1 MVRYIGGWGYSS
13 GFLQKKW
20 WLDPAKPKDICNK
33 DVLIREMDGKPLDSL
48 DLLGALIL
56 EKTKLEIHG
65 APIGA
70 QNWSIVSNQD
80 GGPTGPI

>member
-1 MVRYIGGWGYSS
+1 MV
-13 GFLQKKW
+13 
-20 WLDPAKPKDICNK
+20 N
-33 DVLIREMDGKPLDSL
+33 DGKPLDSL
-48 DLLGALIL
+48 DLLGTLIL

-65 APIGA
+65 AHIGA